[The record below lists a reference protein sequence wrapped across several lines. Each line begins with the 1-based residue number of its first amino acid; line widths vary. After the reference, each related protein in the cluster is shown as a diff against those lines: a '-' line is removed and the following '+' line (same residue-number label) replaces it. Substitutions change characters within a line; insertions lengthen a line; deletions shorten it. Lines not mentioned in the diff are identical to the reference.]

1 MMRSTKALY
10 AGCRISGK
18 AKRNLNR
25 CLSLPLLTPK
35 SGHRHVVH
43 LVNQSARER
52 GQVMRVSTHPAA
64 TGRFLRSGIS
74 WYIAPQPLFTHQEK
88 TAGARLPGLA
98 AERIPPPDKP
108 ASASILTTP
117 PAADG
122 SGLSP
127 RTADIQASSPA
138 RSDLPG
144 WRVKP
149 AKPQVSPR
157 ARKPR
162 RNRAGAVYPD

>member
-88 TAGARLPGLA
+88 TAGARLPGLEA
-98 AERIPPPDKP
+98 DRPPPPDKP
-108 ASASILTTP
+108 ASVSILTTP
-117 PAADG
+117 PAAGG

-138 RSDLPG
+138 RSGLPG